1 MGPTRARRGGAP
13 RGVRL
18 VACLALAFVGGAVP
32 FSQAS
37 HHVAIRYAFAHTSRI
52 SARRLLGAVQLTF
65 TRRRRR
71 IPATFFGISMEY
83 DGVGNY
89 DRDGA
94 LFDRALSLVRPGNE
108 SLMPLRVGGRSA
120 NKIYWNM
127 APGHAPRFVIELGK
141 RWLAQLADL
150 ARRDGLLVK
159 LDLNLP
165 VHSPAMAAAFA
176 RATSRAL
183 PRGRL
188 AELAIGNEPD
198 FYGKQLHYERE
209 RTATTLRSTPLN
221 WAVGYSPTDY
231 WRDFRVYARRLHAA
245 VPGVP
250 VGGPDIPSYVT
261 GWVQGAPSPRN
272 GGPQAI
278 EIHHYAASTCWGP
291 TNMPTVQE
299 LLAPRAVG
307 GIRSS
312 GGGALGF
319 AQAHRLPFFFS
330 EFNAVS
336 LCGKTR
342 VAKSFA
348 TALWAPDALFEM
360 ISAGVEGIN
369 LHLRPSYINA
379 PFHLGSGTL
388 TPRPELYGL
397 ALFARIVGPHAM
409 LLGVR
414 LRGAGHLNAKAWA
427 VDSGAGLRLLL
438 IDKDS
443 RSIDV
448 AVPAGTATTPAHL
461 ERLQAPS
468 PSSDSGVTLAGQRI
482 GRNGRFYDRKIIK
495 LVSARDGSY
504 RVHLPAYSAAMLEVP
519 RT

>member
-1 MGPTRARRGGAP
+1 MS
-13 RGVRL
+13 L
-18 VACLALAFVGGAVP
+18 N
-32 FSQAS
+32 QANN
-37 HHVAIRYAFAHTSRI
+37 HVAIRYSSAHTRRV

-71 IPATFFGISMEY
+71 IPTTFFGISMEY
-83 DGVGNY
+83 DGVGTY

-94 LFDRALSLVRPGNE
+94 LFDRAVSLMRPGNE
-108 SLMPLRVGGRSA
+108 SVMPLRVGGRSA

-127 APGHAPRFVIELGK
+127 VPGHAPRFVIKLGK

-150 ARRDGLLVK
+150 ARRDRLLVK

-198 FYGKQLHYERE
+198 FYGRQLYYERE
-209 RTATTLRSTPLN
+209 RTTTTLRSTPLN
-221 WAVGYSPTDY
+221 WAVGYSPADY

-250 VGGPDIPSYVT
+250 VGGPDIPSYAT
-261 GWVQGAPSPRN
+261 GWVQGAPSPRD

-278 EIHHYAASTCWGP
+278 EIHHYGASTCWGP
-291 TNMPTVQE
+291 TNTPTVQK
-299 LLAPRAVG
+299 LLAPSAVG

-319 AQAHRLPFFFS
+319 AQAHRLPFFFT

-336 LCGKTR
+336 LCGNTR

-360 ISAGVEGIN
+360 ISAGVDGVD

-379 PFHLGSGTL
+379 PFHLDSATL

-397 ALFARIVGPHAM
+397 ALFARMVGPHVK

-414 LRGAGHLNAKAWA
+414 LRGAGHLNVKAWA
-427 VDSGAGLRLLL
+427 VESGAGLRVLL

-443 RSIDV
+443 RSINV
-448 AVPAGTATTPAHL
+448 AVPAARTTRPASVQ
-461 ERLQAPS
+461 RLQAAS
-468 PSSDSGVTLAGQRI
+468 PRAESGVTLAGQRI
-482 GRNGRFYDRKIIK
+482 GRNGDWYHRRVITT
-495 LVSARDGSY
+495 VRASDGAY
-504 RVHLPAYSAAMLEVP
+504 RVHLPAYSAAMLEIP

>member
-1 MGPTRARRGGAP
+1 
-13 RGVRL
+13 
-18 VACLALAFVGGAVP
+18 VP
-32 FSQAS
+32 LSQADTQ
-37 HHVAIRYAFAHTSRI
+37 VAIRNSSAHISRV

-65 TRRRRR
+65 TGRRRR

-83 DGVGNY
+83 DGVGTY

-108 SLMPLRVGGRSA
+108 SVMPLRVGGRSA
-120 NKIYWNM
+120 NRIYWNM

-150 ARRDGLLVK
+150 VKRDRLLVK

-176 RATSRAL
+176 RATARAL

-188 AELAIGNEPD
+188 AEVAIGNEPD
-198 FYGKQLHYERE
+198 FYGRQLGYERE
-209 RTATTLRSTPLN
+209 RTATTLRSTRRN
-221 WAVGYSPTDY
+221 WAVGYSPADY
-231 WRDFRVYARRLHAA
+231 WRDFRAYARRLHAA

-261 GWVQGAPSPRN
+261 GWVQGAPSPRD

-278 EIHHYAASTCWGP
+278 EIHHYGVSTCWGP
-291 TNMPTVQE
+291 TNPPTVQK
-299 LLAPRAVG
+299 LLAPSAVG
-307 GIRSS
+307 DIRSS

-336 LCGKTR
+336 LCGGTR

-348 TALWAPDALFEM
+348 TALWTLDALFEM
-360 ISAGVEGIN
+360 ISAGVDGIN
-369 LHLRPSYINA
+369 LHLRPWYLNA
-379 PFHLGSGTL
+379 PFHLGGATL

-397 ALFARIVGPHAM
+397 ALFARIVGPHAE

-414 LRGAGHLNAKAWA
+414 LRGVGHLNVKAWA
-427 VDSGAGLRLLL
+427 VESGDGLRVLL
-438 IDKDS
+438 IDKES
-443 RSIDV
+443 RGINV
-448 AVPAGTATTPAHL
+448 AVPAAGTTQPASVQ
-461 ERLQAPS
+461 RLRAASPQAE
-468 PSSDSGVTLAGQRI
+468 SGVTLAGQRI
-482 GRNGRFYDRKIIK
+482 GPNGGWYRRRI
-495 LVSARDGSY
+495 LTPVRASDGAY
-504 RVHLPAYSAAMLEVP
+504 RVHLPAYSAAMLEAP